1 MALFSKTNLG
11 RYVIRSQIGSGA
23 MGEVYLAQDTQLE
36 RTVALKVLPAE
47 MARDQQWMRRFKQ
60 EARAASALNHPN
72 ILTIHEV
79 GEFEGAHYIAT
90 EYVDGE
96 TLHQHMTRS
105 RMKLSEVLD
114 VAIQVASALSAAHT
128 AGIIH
133 RDIKPENIM
142 FRRDALVK
150 VLDFGLAKLTE
161 HSMSQ
166 LGSSGEAQAVTMVE
180 TEPGLVMGTIKYMS
194 PEQARG
200 LSVDARTDIWSLG
213 VVLYEMV
220 TGHVPFGGDTTSD
233 VIASILKMEPT
244 LLSSSAR
251 EAPAELQRIVSKAL
265 EKDQE
270 ERYQGIKDLLVDL
283 QRLKKRLDFEAEL
296 ERSTSPEMTSGA
308 TAAISNSHSATVM
321 TPFSRTNEVGA
332 THPTTSAEYLVSE
345 VKRHKVGALIAFLT
359 LALTM
364 AAAYFFYPR
373 STAVID
379 SIAVLPFTNVSH
391 DANTEYLSD
400 GVTESIISSL
410 SRLPQLKVMAR
421 STVFHYKDREA
432 DPQQI
437 GRELN
442 VHAILT
448 GRVLQQADNLII
460 RTELVKVA
468 DGTQLWGAEYSR
480 KLSDVIIIQQD
491 IAREISDKL
500 RLRLTGVEQQQLAK
514 RYTDSTEAYQFYLKG
529 RYYWN
534 KRTSDGLKKAIEQF
548 QQAIGK
554 DPNYALAYVGV
565 ADCHLLLEE
574 YAGTPASETLPK
586 AKAAAL
592 RALQIDD
599 SLAEAH
605 ASLAM
610 INQDSWQ
617 WEEAETE
624 FKRAIELNPNYPTAH
639 HWYSFYL
646 RVVGRLDESMA
657 EIKRAQE
664 LDPLS
669 PIIGENVA
677 VTYLKKGELESAIKQ
692 CKKIIELDPNFPQ
705 VHMTLGFVYQKQGHY
720 PEALAEFQ
728 KAVEL
733 SGGGGEKLAALGHCY
748 ALSGKRSEALAIV
761 KELEEK
767 YTKQEST
774 ASYVAWVYAGL
785 GERDQ
790 AFAWL
795 EKDYQAHSGTLPYLI
810 TIFPDLD
817 VLRSD
822 ARYADLLR
830 RMGLQP

>member
-1 MALFSKTNLG
+1 
-11 RYVIRSQIGSGA
+11 
-23 MGEVYLAQDTQLE
+23 
-36 RTVALKVLPAE
+36 
-47 MARDQQWMRRFKQ
+47 
-60 EARAASALNHPN
+60 
-72 ILTIHEV
+72 
-79 GEFEGAHYIAT
+79 
-90 EYVDGE
+90 
-96 TLHQHMTRS
+96 
-105 RMKLSEVLD
+105 
-114 VAIQVASALSAAHT
+114 
-128 AGIIH
+128 
-133 RDIKPENIM
+133 
-142 FRRDALVK
+142 
-150 VLDFGLAKLTE
+150 
-161 HSMSQ
+161 
-166 LGSSGEAQAVTMVE
+166 
-180 TEPGLVMGTIKYMS
+180 
-194 PEQARG
+194 
-200 LSVDARTDIWSLG
+200 
-213 VVLYEMV
+213 
-220 TGHVPFGGDTTSD
+220 
-233 VIASILKMEPT
+233 
-244 LLSSSAR
+244 
-251 EAPAELQRIVSKAL
+251 
-265 EKDQE
+265 
-270 ERYQGIKDLLVDL
+270 
-283 QRLKKRLDFEAEL
+283 
-296 ERSTSPEMTSGA
+296 
-308 TAAISNSHSATVM
+308 M